1 MYLFHINITRDIPKT
16 FKANQSYP
24 PIATRYH
31 KSRTHCQH
39 RLPSSGFPTK
49 FILIFY
55 RFLLH
60 LPSKKTALFLL
71 QLRGVATRGL
81 PPGCIPATPPDLAA
95 PQSSGLCPL
104 WSSHGRR
111 PRGFSP
117 KCGCLL
123 VTNGFFFGNPGRKVS
138 CIYWQKYVYIYIYM
152 ELQKKVW
159 RKFDRWWIAK
169 SLDCCR
175 IIELLHVWS
184 QFLEGK

>member
-1 MYLFHINITRDIPKT
+1 MYLFQYIYIYITRDIPKT

-24 PIATRYH
+24 PIGTRYH
-31 KSRTHCQH
+31 KSRTRYHD
-39 RLPSSGFPTK
+39 RLPSSGFPT

-55 RFLLH
+55 I
-60 LPSKKTALFLL
+60 FLL
-71 QLRGVATRGL
+71 QNH
-81 PPGCIPATPPDLAA
+81 PATSVGCHRVASRQPPPDLAA
-95 PQSSGLCPL
+95 PQSSELCPL

-111 PRGFSP
+111 PRGFFTEMWMP
-117 KCGCLL
+117 LGYQWFLFWETL
-123 VTNGFFFGNPGRKVS
+123 QDGMTI
-138 CIYWQKYVYIYIYM
+138 CIIYIVYIYIYGIA
-152 ELQKKVW
+152 KKVW